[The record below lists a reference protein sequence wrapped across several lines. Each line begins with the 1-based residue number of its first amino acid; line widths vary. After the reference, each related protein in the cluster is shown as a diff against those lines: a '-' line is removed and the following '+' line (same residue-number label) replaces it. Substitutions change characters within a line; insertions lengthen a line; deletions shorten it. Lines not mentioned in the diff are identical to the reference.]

1 MDGYEYYKNASRHS
15 VLPEEGIHTF
25 SHDTVLPKPKQ
36 QKQNLNL
43 IKPLTT
49 RIYIL
54 LITRIYR

>member
-1 MDGYEYYKNASRHS
+1 MDGYEYYKNTTRHS

-25 SHDTVLPKPKQ
+25 SHDTVLPKTKQ
-36 QKQNLNL
+36 QKKNLNL

-54 LITRIYR
+54 LIIRIYI